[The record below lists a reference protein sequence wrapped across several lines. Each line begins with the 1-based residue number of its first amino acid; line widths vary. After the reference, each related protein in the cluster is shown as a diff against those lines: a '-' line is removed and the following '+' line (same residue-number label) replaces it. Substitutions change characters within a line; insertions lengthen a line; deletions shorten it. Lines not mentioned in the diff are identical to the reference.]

1 MDAETTLDVIFFN
14 GKSCLI
20 FSANTEKCSEI
31 KYPFVKFIEK
41 QKYEI
46 NVVYNLYSNNFK

>member
-1 MDAETTLDVIFFN
+1 MDAETTLDVNFFN